1 MFLLLHLSFD
11 ERTCLS
17 VEVRV
22 SQGNVENFKHLT
34 AKKKQQSG
42 CLEIYFIEI
51 LYCIHLRQNKNLI
64 NNILSYTEIY
74 FSKYRLAQTQIL
86 LMRVFRYQNPNE
98 ICLLKKVYN
107 QIIIFVCY

>member
-1 MFLLLHLSFD
+1 MKEHAYLLKSELAKEMWKISSISL
-11 ERTCLS
+11 
-17 VEVRV
+17 
-22 SQGNVENFKHLT
+22 Q
-34 AKKKQQSG
+34 KKKQQSG